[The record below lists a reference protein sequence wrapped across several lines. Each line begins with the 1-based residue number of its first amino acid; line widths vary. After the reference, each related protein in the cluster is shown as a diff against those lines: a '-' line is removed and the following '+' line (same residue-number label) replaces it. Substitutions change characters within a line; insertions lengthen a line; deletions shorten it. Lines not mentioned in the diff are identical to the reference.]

1 MRRLWILLVVLATA
15 CASTSVP
22 QQRWETAEAKAGEC
36 DDPGA
41 DRCTLFVCGVAACA
55 LYYCEDVGPGS
66 VVRAQAAMPMR
77 PPVASP
83 APGAARPF
91 PTPVNP
97 QRYWGSMQGL
107 PADAEP
113 IFIIP
118 WNETSEQYAARL
130 KKEMEDTPKR
140 TWVKHHVF
148 PQAFKKWFTQRGV
161 NIHEWTL
168 VIDKQVH
175 EKIHYGGSGGPWN
188 AEWDRYIKKNP
199 LAKRQD
205 IHLLAVQMIFR
216 FDLSGPV
223 APYYGKKSIPLFPV
237 VEEDIY

>member
-1 MRRLWILLVVLATA
+1 MLWVVLLTA
-15 CASTSVP
+15 CASTNVT
-22 QQRWETAEAKAGEC
+22 QQRWEVAEAVAEEC

-41 DRCTLFVCGVAACA
+41 DLCTTFICGVGACA
-55 LYYCEDVGPGS
+55 LYSCEDVDPGRL
-66 VVRAQAAMPMR
+66 VRAQVAVPVR
-77 PPVASP
+77 PPTP
-83 APGAARPF
+83 ARPF
-91 PTPVNP
+91 PTPTSP

-118 WNETSEQYAARL
+118 WNETSEEYAARL
-130 KKEMEDTPKR
+130 RRELEETPTR

-148 PQAFKKWFTQRGV
+148 PQAFKRWFERQGV

-175 EKIHYGGSGGPWN
+175 ERIHRGKSGGPWN
-188 AEWDRYIKKNP
+188 AEWDAYIRLNP
-199 LAKRQD
+199 FAKQQA
-205 IHLLAVQMIFR
+205 IHLFAVQMIFR
-216 FDLSGPV
+216 FDLAGPV
-223 APYYGKKSIPLFPV
+223 VPYYDKKFIPLFPV